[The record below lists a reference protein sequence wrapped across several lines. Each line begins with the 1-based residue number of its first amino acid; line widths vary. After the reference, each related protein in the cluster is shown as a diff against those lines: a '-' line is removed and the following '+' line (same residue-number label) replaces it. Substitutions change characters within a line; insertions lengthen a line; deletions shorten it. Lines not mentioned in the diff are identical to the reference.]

1 MQLQCICTFVYKNY
15 LLAQFIHLR
24 EVPDGCASQGGR
36 VLHKN
41 HLAFVFLHTDNL
53 AVQGPGPDVMERHL
67 DVFPRCRQAGDCTP
81 RWQAPRPGPTVI
93 EVSRIWRCSSQQGGI
108 MPQAGWD
115 FLDTLEVLWLYSF
128 NLLSANV
135 FWCHVGG
142 WVGQVRE
149 YVRWLLGLAPDITS
163 SYLLLH
169 LPLVTV
175 VLFFLKWRQFDRFNV
190 TPTYK
195 WSKTHDQSIH
205 MTSFIIL
212 TKVTYSELNQR
223 GVLQAFQTRHF
234 QKNQDLNN

>member
-115 FLDTLEVLWLYSF
+115 FLDTLEVLWLYSC

-169 LPLVTV
+169 LPLVPV
-175 VLFFLKWRQFDRFNV
+175 VLFF
-190 TPTYK
+190 
-195 WSKTHDQSIH
+195 
-205 MTSFIIL
+205 
-212 TKVTYSELNQR
+212 
-223 GVLQAFQTRHF
+223 
-234 QKNQDLNN
+234 